1 MLYNISWA
9 GKNVRNY
16 YSSRAGHKPIAIVN
30 HISAGSMTSMLNT
43 FENPA
48 SKASSDY
55 AISRAGEVVQYVR
68 WQDGHAAWTQ
78 GISLEKIPL
87 AKAPIVKAK
96 GVNPNLY
103 CVSIEYEG
111 YVVRENPKD
120 PASPIKEYHGLN
132 GDITEEQFWAGVWL
146 HRFIKEEAARIFESE
161 ILLNSYHVL
170 GHFQIDKGKPVCPGP
185 LFPWPRMY
193 AELAIADS
201 MSFEEYE
208 ERLSYLRGENA
219 QAALIVQLAFRID
232 ELVGKLGGQWDTAA
246 RYKLDR
252 FTTILVQHGFHQDSV
267 PTDKRIKWLYE
278 TWRGGEGHS
287 AEAYRKLMVIAGKA
301 KNESLI

>member
-16 YSSRAGHKPIAIVN
+16 YSSRAGHKPLAIVN
-30 HISAGSMTSMLNT
+30 HISAGTMTSMLNH

-55 AISRAGEVVQYVR
+55 AISRAGEIVQYVR

-78 GISLEKIPL
+78 GISRDKIPF
-87 AKAPIVKAK
+87 AKAPLVRAK

-111 YVVRENPKD
+111 YVVREDPKN

-146 HRFIKEEAARIFESE
+146 HRFIKEEAARIFKSD
-161 ILLNSYHVL
+161 ISLNPYHVL

-201 MSFEEYE
+201 MSFEDYE
-208 ERLSYLRGENA
+208 ERQTYLRGDNA

-232 ELVGKLGGQWDTAA
+232 ELVGKLGGQWDAAA

-252 FTTILVQHGFHQDSV
+252 FAAIIERLGFGQEQI
-267 PTDKRIKWLYE
+267 TAAQRIKRLYE
-278 TWRGGEGHS
+278 TWRGGEEYS
-287 AEAYRKLMVIAGKA
+287 AEAFRKLLCIA
-301 KNESLI
+301 KNAQNENLL